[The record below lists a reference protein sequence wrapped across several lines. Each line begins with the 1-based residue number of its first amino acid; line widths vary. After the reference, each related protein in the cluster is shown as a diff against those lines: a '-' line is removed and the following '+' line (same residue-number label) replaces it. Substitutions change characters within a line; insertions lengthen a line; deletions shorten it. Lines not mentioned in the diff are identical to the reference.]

1 MNQLKLGLNIMIIGP
16 ILLAVVLI
24 APGPQFIKA
33 QSESTNTNNEIKSI
47 VSTSNPVLNI
57 TSVSNYFTEN
67 YFYIVGEVLNKAQS
81 EKTYV
86 RVTATLYDDT
96 NKVIGT
102 SYTFTDPT
110 TIQPS
115 ESAPFKLS
123 VSLSDVSNLDS
134 IKIYKLMV
142 SSN

>member
-1 MNQLKLGLNIMIIGP
+1 MNQFKLGSSIVTLAA
-16 ILLAVVLI
+16 ILLTVSIIVTSI
-24 APGPQFIKA
+24 QCVKA

-110 TIQPS
+110 TIPPS
-115 ESAPFKLS
+115 ESAPFKLPIG
-123 VSLSDVSNLDS
+123 LSDVSNLES
-134 IKIYKLMV
+134 IKSYKLMV

>member
-33 QSESTNTNNEIKSI
+33 QSESTNTNNEIKNI
-47 VSTSNPVLNI
+47 ISTSNPVLNI
-57 TSVSNYFTEN
+57 TSVPNYYT
-67 YFYIVGEVLNKAQS
+67 VM
-81 EKTYV
+81 
-86 RVTATLYDDT
+86 
-96 NKVIGT
+96 

-134 IKIYKLMV
+134 IKSYKLMV